1 MVDQATQRAAWALAD
16 APGDALVVETSLYNL
31 TEPECTALAHLGP
44 VTTEVWRLVRLE
56 QPAEPGLPAGQPALP
71 APRN

>member
-1 MVDQATQRAAWALAD
+1 
-16 APGDALVVETSLYNL
+16 LVVETSLYNL